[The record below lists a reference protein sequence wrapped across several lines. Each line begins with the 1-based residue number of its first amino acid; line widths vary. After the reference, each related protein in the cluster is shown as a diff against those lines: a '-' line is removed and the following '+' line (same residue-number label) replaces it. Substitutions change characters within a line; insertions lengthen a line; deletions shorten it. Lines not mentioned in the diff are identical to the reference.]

1 MFEGVETGPMVYH
14 PKLRRLESLT
24 ICSFITKAALS
35 LQFLQDPEC
44 WSIWGL
50 NQWPAHIRQA
60 RAYLQYLM

>member
-35 LQFLQDPEC
+35 PQFLQDPEC
-44 WSIWGL
+44 WSVRGL
-50 NQWPAHIRQA
+50 NQWLAHMG
-60 RAYLQYLM
+60 LVTVLF

>member
-35 LQFLQDPEC
+35 PQFLQDPEC
-44 WSIWGL
+44 WSVRGL
-50 NQWPAHIRQA
+50 NNGQLTSGRPGLSYSI
-60 RAYLQYLM
+60 